1 MTDYRSWCP
10 SKGWLRIAWEE
21 HSTHEPHVI
30 KALQAAMRIPGGH
43 YSEEGAF
50 IELPYT
56 MWDLPEFH
64 MLAGATKVDISD
76 FPAWLPRMVAVGSAF
91 GQPWSRELFPH
102 QDEAYEIAATC
113 HRGIVLADEMGLGK
127 TSSAIA
133 IAMCEGAGRAGER
146 PGLVIG
152 PAYTRMTWYEELLAM
167 GAVTGPEDFCVLLGR
182 RKNGKDFYRPGAK
195 WYFVHYEVVSD
206 WWSAF
211 LKEPRERRP
220 GVVIIDEA
228 HWIKNGR
235 AQRSKGA
242 AVAASTAPKPILL
255 TGTPLEN
262 RVSDMWHLLT
272 VACGPRTWG
281 HPNDFRRRYAGA
293 FHNGY
298 GLQDGSSVTNKAE
311 LNRRLETCYLRRTV
325 DEVGHS
331 LPEMSRTTIACD
343 MVTAYKVEHDAL
355 LKPEQVPALVQAVL
369 RGGVSEVLPLL
380 TRLRQVTGYAKIPT
394 TVSYLHS
401 LIESNEA
408 AVVFAWS
415 RGVVNKIAAQLRE
428 DAYAITGEKP
438 QEERDEIIKQFQG
451 GGAPVLVATMGT
463 LREGV
468 TLHRARFVVM
478 HDLDW
483 VLQRM
488 LQAEKRIHRI
498 GQTRPCQSA
507 WMVADKSID
516 TILAPMLKT
525 KAEFAADVLGAEQ
538 GIEAVVELDLEAV
551 AGARRFNEEVDRMVD
566 FWRRQ

>member
-30 KALQAAMRIPGGH
+30 KALQAAMRIPGAH

-50 IELPYT
+50 IELPFT

-64 MLAGATKVDISD
+64 MLAGATKVDVTE
-76 FPAWLPRMVAVGSAF
+76 FPAWLPRLPAVGGVF
-91 GQPWSRELFPH
+91 GKPWARELFPH
-102 QDEAYEIAATC
+102 QSEAHDIALTC

-133 IAMCEGAGRAGER
+133 IAMYEGAGRPGDR

-152 PAYTRMTWYEELLAM
+152 PSYTRMTWYEELLAM
-167 GAVTGPEDFCVLLGR
+167 GAVEGPEDFCVLLGR
-182 RKNGKDFYRPGAK
+182 RKQNAYRSGAK

-206 WWSAF
+206 WWSVF

-235 AQRSKGA
+235 AQRSKAA

-298 GLQDGSSVTNKAE
+298 GLQDGSSVTNKEE

-331 LPEMSRTTIACD
+331 LPEMSRTSIACD
-343 MVTAYKVEHDAL
+343 MAKAFKVEHDSL

-369 RGGVSEVLPLL
+369 RGGVRDVLPLL
-380 TRLRQVTGYAKIPT
+380 TRLRQLTGHAKIPT
-394 TVSYLHS
+394 TTRYVQELLDAGEHALVFTWSRDVAEKLAANLKPAQLVHGGVPQDRRDKILHQFQHS
-401 LIESNEA
+401 LE
-408 AVVFAWS
+408 
-415 RGVVNKIAAQLRE
+415 
-428 DAYAITGEKP
+428 P
-438 QEERDEIIKQFQG
+438 Q
-451 GGAPVLVATMGT
+451 ALVASMGT

-488 LQAEKRIHRI
+488 LQAEKRIHRF
-498 GQTRPCQSA
+498 GQTRPCQSV

-525 KAEFAADVLGAEQ
+525 KAEFAADVLGAAQ
-538 GIEAVVELDLEAV
+538 GIEVVVELDLEAV
-551 AGARRFNEEVDRMVD
+551 AGARKFNEEVDRMVD